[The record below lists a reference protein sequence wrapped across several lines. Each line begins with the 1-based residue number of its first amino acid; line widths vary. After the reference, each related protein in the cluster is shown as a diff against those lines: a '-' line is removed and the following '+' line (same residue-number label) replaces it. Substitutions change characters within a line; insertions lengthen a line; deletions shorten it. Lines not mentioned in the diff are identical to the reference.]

1 MNINNSQNAQYTIID
16 LPKIIKIAREHALL
30 GRYETSLKKYEIALE
45 IVQARKKEVN
55 VGVLREKWQ
64 MTELNIKSEISQT
77 KEMLKA
83 CKELTNIDFNYFKKQ
98 IESAEIKKKKFQ
110 EKGIMVFDM
119 SNNNR
124 GSGPSN
130 YFGSAPFSFNDP
142 SKQDPFTIF
151 QNDKINGIM
160 SDSINSDVNEDDEK
174 ILNPLK
180 PQKKFGTGNKKNK
193 NKKKLGSI
201 ASINVVQNNNKKG
214 KEKANPWFKNDK
226 SNNNNAKINNAGD
239 EKSVINPLEQFDMS
253 NSNIGGLDISVT
265 SNNVTMDNNT
275 TFMKEIK
282 SFMNKN
288 QNTNQRNSYAAN
300 ALKRKSMGSNSK
312 SNITNSTPYP
322 TGVGNYSNK
331 NKIINFDK
339 KAANKGA
346 LPVIMKKENQKIINN
361 NKQSSNKKENN
372 DMNSINNQTNKN
384 DISGVNMIDEA
395 LKNFGNMDNDE
406 SSFLDISNVKKFFK

>member
-1 MNINNSQNAQYTIID
+1 
-16 LPKIIKIAREHALL
+16 
-30 GRYETSLKKYEIALE
+30 
-45 IVQARKKEVN
+45 
-55 VGVLREKWQ
+55 
-64 MTELNIKSEISQT
+64 
-77 KEMLKA
+77 
-83 CKELTNIDFNYFKKQ
+83 
-98 IESAEIKKKKFQ
+98 
-110 EKGIMVFDM
+110 
-119 SNNNR
+119 
-124 GSGPSN
+124 
-130 YFGSAPFSFNDP
+130 
-142 SKQDPFTIF
+142 
-151 QNDKINGIM
+151 
-160 SDSINSDVNEDDEK
+160 
-174 ILNPLK
+174 
-180 PQKKFGTGNKKNK
+180 
-193 NKKKLGSI
+193 
-201 ASINVVQNNNKKG
+201 
-214 KEKANPWFKNDK
+214 
-226 SNNNNAKINNAGD
+226 
-239 EKSVINPLEQFDMS
+239 
-253 NSNIGGLDISVT
+253 
-265 SNNVTMDNNT
+265 MDNNT

-395 LKNFGNMDNDE
+395 LKNIGNMDNDE
-406 SSFLDISNVKKFFK
+406 SSFLDVSNVKKWLK